1 MEVRPIALLFLGG
14 YTAFTQFSSDIAVK
28 GVREQKNFS
37 PTSTLNRRPPPVNIK
52 RKIAPF
58 YSIGQ
63 PMTGREGR
71 LNAAAFGTSLAS

>member
-1 MEVRPIALLFLGG
+1 M
-14 YTAFTQFSSDIAVK
+14 AFTQFSSDIAVK
-28 GVREQKNFS
+28 GVRAQKNFS

-63 PMTGREGR
+63 PMAGREGR
-71 LNAAAFGTSLAS
+71 LNAASLARRLHPCFCAGRLGR